1 MAHLRRIRS
10 KADQGELKFR
20 TFLQDLLTYETT
32 YKFKMLP
39 DRAKD
44 PKNIP
49 VFTQD
54 EQFQDQVDNIKYNKK
69 QAKALKT
76 VLSKNGKVHAC
87 HNFDKIS
94 N

>member
-49 VFTQD
+49 VFT
-54 EQFQDQVDNIKYNKK
+54 
-69 QAKALKT
+69 
-76 VLSKNGKVHAC
+76 
-87 HNFDKIS
+87 
-94 N
+94 